1 MEDNE
6 LYHHGVQ
13 GMKWGFRRYQN
24 EDGSL
29 TDLGRQHYGYG
40 LKEKVRSIKEARHK
54 KIAAKKRAKALEKA
68 RKARAAKAEY
78 DKAKKKAL
86 ETGTADEVAKY
97 INSLSPEEK
106 QAAISRLRL
115 DRDLNQLA
123 SDAARVKAEE
133 AAKNSKWNKITGIS
147 KKAGEA
153 ATSVENWSKLYNASA
168 KVINAFSD
176 SDLSIIGEKGSTDP
190 DYAQTKRY
198 AENIIKGLA
207 NKSVKEIS
215 ETDYTKL
222 VTRAS
227 QLSNLEQYAKKGTVK
242 KN

>member
-40 LKEKVRSIKEARHK
+40 LKEKVRSIKEAHHK
-54 KIAAKKRAKALEKA
+54 KAIAKKREKALKKA
-68 RKARAAKAEY
+68 RKARAAKEEFN
-78 DKAKKKAL
+78 KAKKKAL

-133 AAKNSKWNKITGIS
+133 AAKKSKWNKITGIS

-176 SDLSIIGEKGSTDP
+176 SELSLIGEKGNTDP
-190 DYAQTKRY
+190 NYEQTRRF
-198 AENIIKGLA
+198 AENIIKGMS
-207 NKSVKEIS
+207 NKSVKELS
-215 ETDYTKL
+215 ETDYEKL
-222 VTRAS
+222 VKRAS
-227 QLSNLEQYAKKGTVK
+227 QISSLEQYAKKGTIK